1 LLQKYDAVVIGT
13 GVAGSVVATKCREAG
28 MKVAVVDSRPYGGTC
43 PLRGCNPKKVLVG
56 AAELVDWNNRMEG
69 KGIFSKRTAINWP
82 SLRKFKRTFTG
93 PVPQKMEERFRKQ
106 GVAMYQG
113 RACFS
118 DESTLTIGDERVTAR
133 YIVIATG
140 ARPKRLYIPG
150 EEYFTT
156 SEEFMELPQL
166 PRDIV
171 FVGGGYISFEFA
183 HVAARAGS
191 RVTILHLDDTPL
203 RHFDR
208 DLAGML
214 ITASKAAGIEV
225 QTNAAVTALEKN
237 KYHVLIRTTSEMF
250 ESLLTEIVVHGAGR
264 VPDIED
270 LNLNLG
276 RVETKGGGVA
286 VNKYLQSTS
295 NPAVYAAGD
304 CTGIGPP
311 LTPVAELEGEIAAT
325 NMIEGNTREVNYT
338 GIPSV
343 VFTQPPLAMVG
354 IPEDEAKEE
363 RKVTFLDR
371 SGWYSARRT
380 NQKYAASKVIIDG
393 RSDKILGAHLLGE
406 NAGEVI
412 NIFALAMRL
421 GLTASQLKEAVYTYP
436 SICSDI
442 VHMF

>member
-1 LLQKYDAVVIGT
+1 MIGT
-13 GVAGSVVATKCREAG
+13 GVAGSAVATKCRGAG

-69 KGIFSKRTAINWP
+69 KGILSKRTGIDWAF
-82 SLRKFKRTFTG
+82 LREFKRTFTES
-93 PVPQKMEERFRKQ
+93 VPQRMEERFREQ
-106 GVAMYQG
+106 GIAMYHG
-113 RACFS
+113 HAYFS

-140 ARPKRLYIPG
+140 AKPKRLNIPG
-150 EEYFTT
+150 EEHLTT

-191 RVTILHLDDTPL
+191 RVTILHMDSTPL

-214 ITASKAAGIEV
+214 VTASKAAGIEV
-225 QTNAAVTALEKN
+225 QTNARVTALEKN

-250 ESLLTEIVVHGAGR
+250 ESLFTEMVVHGAGR

-276 RVETKGGGVA
+276 QVETEGGGVA

-295 NPAVYAAGD
+295 NPKVYAVGD
-304 CTGIGPP
+304 CTGTGPP
-311 LTPVAELEGEIAAT
+311 LSPVAALEGEIAAT
-325 NMIEGNTREVNYT
+325 NMIEGNIREVNYT

-343 VFTQPPLAMVG
+343 VFTEPPLAMVG
-354 IPEDEAKEE
+354 VPGGEAEKEW
-363 RKVTFLDR
+363 RVTFLDR

-380 NQKYAASKVIIDG
+380 NLKYAASKVLIDG
-393 RSDKILGAHLLGE
+393 QSDKILGAHILGE

-421 GLTASQLKEAVYTYP
+421 GLTASQLKEAIYTYP

-442 VHMF
+442 AHMF